1 MSRAVEGRAEPS
13 LQELSFRETS
23 RGKLV
28 VTGYNDKYLAFL
40 MRDNRLLAAVPFE
53 DAPTKVGAVYIGKV
67 KNVVKNINACFVE
80 IADGELC
87 FLPLADIRSAF
98 LINRSFDG
106 RILEGDELVVQVA
119 RDALK
124 TKQAAVTT
132 KISISGKYLALSAGS
147 PRTGVSSKLSPKQ
160 KEVLM
165 EELKCRELI
174 DEKGNL
180 IAGCEGGP
188 ESFTQGMPSFGMVI
202 RTEAGKLA
210 QGLDRENA
218 LEPLLDEFGQI
229 YSEFIRLFQNA
240 VHRTCYSCLH
250 PAPEPY
256 RSALEQFYP
265 EEYSEVVTDI
275 PSLYET
281 LCRDWEGPVRFYEDT
296 SYPLK
301 KLYGLE
307 SKLQEALS
315 ARVWLKSGGYLVI
328 EPTEALTVI
337 DVNTGKYS
345 ARSQSCETFFKI
357 NCEAAAE
364 IALQLRLRNLSGI
377 IIVDFINMDSADKQ
391 EELMRYLKQQVRRD
405 RVRTD
410 VIDMTG
416 LGLVEITRRKTSRP
430 LKEELL

>member
-1 MSRAVEGRAEPS
+1 MSRAVEGRPMPS
-13 LQELSFRETS
+13 PQELSFRENS
-23 RGKLV
+23 QGKLV
-28 VTGYNDKYLAFL
+28 VTGYNKKYLAFL
-40 MRDNRLLAAVPFE
+40 MRDNRLLAAVPF
-53 DAPTKVGAVYIGKV
+53 DDTPTKVGGVYIGKV
-67 KNVVKNINACFVE
+67 KNVVKNINACFIE
-80 IADGELC
+80 ISDGELC

-98 LINRSFDG
+98 LINRTFDG
-106 RILEGDELVVQVA
+106 RILEGDELVVQVT

-124 TKQAAVTT
+124 TKQASVTT
-132 KISISGKYLALSAGS
+132 KISVSGKYLALSAGS

-165 EELKCRELI
+165 DELKCRKLI
-174 DEKGNL
+174 DELGNL
-180 IAGCEGGP
+180 RVRGEASLDQLP
-188 ESFTQGMPSFGMVI
+188 QGMPSFGMVI
-202 RTEAGKLA
+202 RTETGKLV
-210 QGLDRENA
+210 QGSDRQDA
-218 LEPLLDEFGQI
+218 LAPLLDEFGRL
-229 YSEFIRLFQNA
+229 YSEFIRLYQNA
-240 VHRTCYSCLH
+240 VHRTCYSCLYA
-250 PAPEPY
+250 APEPY
-256 RSALEQFYP
+256 RSALGQFYP

-307 SKLQEALS
+307 SKLQEARS
-315 ARVWLKSGGYLVI
+315 PRVWLKSGGYLVI

-345 ARSQSCETFFKI
+345 AHSQSGETFFKI

-377 IIVDFINMDSADKQ
+377 IIVDFINMDSAEKQ
-391 EELMRYLKQQVRRD
+391 EELLRYLTQQVRRD

-416 LGLVEITRRKTSRP
+416 LGLVEITRRKTGRP
-430 LKEELL
+430 LGDFL